1 MTSCTRFVRAAGALA
16 NAGNSLCLARR
27 SYSSLALRDY
37 QHECIDR
44 CLESISQGRRR
55 IGVSLATGGGKT
67 VIFSNLI
74 DRLRRDSGKSGYR
87 TLILVHRR
95 ELAQQAC
102 RVLQAF
108 FPGLNFQIE
117 MGNYKCDI
125 NSADVVVA
133 SVQSLI
139 RRLERYDPSSID
151 LIIIDEAHHA
161 AAKSYLRI
169 LEHFKA
175 NHKDSILPVVGFS
188 ATFERADNK
197 ALSAVI
203 DEIVYHRGILE
214 MIDDK
219 WLCEGRFTT
228 VSVSLDLSD
237 VAVTG
242 SDFNIDGL
250 SKVVNTKEVNKVVLQ
265 TYLQKRDLHKLRSTL
280 LFGCDIKHIETLHSL
295 FVKHGVN
302 AQYVTGKTRQSER
315 DAIVEDFKRGR
326 IEVLM
331 NCGVFTE
338 GTDIPNVD
346 SILLCR
352 PTKSRSLLVQMI
364 GRGLRLHHSKKH
376 CHIIDF
382 VGASSVGVVSFPTLA
397 GVEAVSTGLDEATL
411 QDLKAIKDEIVAK
424 QLEAERKV
432 LAEKEAESLLKRQ
445 FRDLMKSAN
454 AFDLTLTTYK
464 DFKSFYQQMAATNG
478 SQEPDWG
485 SEKGKEIRLFRGSS
499 YPWVQFAKDA
509 WGMPLDA
516 GHHLRIYRE
525 SREASRPST
534 YVLKLYKELPYKV
547 RSELGI
553 RYKPLTVKSSTD
565 LSAVVASVENIVQ
578 ELTEGTSPRP
588 KNFTKYASWRHTPA
602 TPKQTALLKSKILG
616 HISKSGSKSEQLQAT
631 DIDKFLGSVTKGDVS
646 NVLFATSLAPVYPI
660 KSLCKIISLRTK
672 I

>member
-1 MTSCTRFVRAAGALA
+1 MAFCARFVRATGALSE
-16 NAGNSLCLARR
+16 AGISARLATM

-37 QHECIDR
+37 QHECVDR
-44 CLESISQGRRR
+44 CLDSINQGQRR

-67 VIFSNLI
+67 VIFSSLI
-74 DRLRRDSGKSGYR
+74 DRLRRESGKSNHK

-102 RVLQAF
+102 RVLRAF
-108 FPGLNFQIE
+108 FPTLNFQME
-117 MGNYKCDI
+117 MGNYKCDLE
-125 NSADVVVA
+125 STDVVVA
-133 SVQSLI
+133 SVQSLV

-175 NHKDSILPVVGFS
+175 DHKDSALPVVGFS

-197 ALSAVI
+197 ALSTVI

-228 VSVSLDLSD
+228 VSVSLDLSG

-242 SDFNIDGL
+242 SDFNIGGL

-265 TYLQKRDLHKLRSTL
+265 TYFKKMDEHKLKSTL
-280 LFGCDIKHIETLHSL
+280 LFGCDIKHIETLHAL

-315 DAIVEDFKRGR
+315 DAVVEDFKHGK

-364 GRGLRLHHSKKH
+364 GRGLRVHHSKEH
-376 CHIIDF
+376 CHIVDF

-397 GVEAVSTGLDEATL
+397 GVEGVNTDLDEATL
-411 QDLKAIKDEIVAK
+411 QELRAIKDDITAK
-424 QLEAERKV
+424 QLEAEKKV
-432 LAEKEAESLLKRQ
+432 LAEKEMESLLIRQ
-445 FRDLMKSAN
+445 FRDLMKSAS

-464 DFKSFYQQMAATNG
+464 DFKSFHQQTAANNG
-478 SQEPDWG
+478 AQELDWG
-485 SEKGKEIRLFRGSS
+485 SEKGKEIKLLRDSS
-499 YPWVQFAKDA
+499 YPWVQFSKDA

-516 GHHLRIYRE
+516 GYHLRIYKERPE
-525 SREASRPST
+525 SSKPST
-534 YVLKLYKELPYKV
+534 YALKLYRQLPYKL
-547 RSELGI
+547 RSEFDI
-553 RYKPLTVKSSTD
+553 RHKPLTVKNSPD
-565 LSAVVASVENIVQ
+565 LSIIVASIEGMIQ
-578 ELTEGTSPRP
+578 ELTQGPSARP
-588 KNFTKYASWRHTPA
+588 KNFTKYAPWRQTPA
-602 TPKQTALLKSKILG
+602 TEKQTALLRKKILG
-616 HISKSGSKSEQLQAT
+616 YISKQGSKSEQLQPE
-631 DIDKFLGSVTKGDVS
+631 DVDKFLNGMTKGDVS
-646 NVLFATSLAPVYPI
+646 SVLFATTMAPVYPI
-660 KSLCKIISLRTK
+660 KSLCKIISYRSK
-672 I
+672 S